1 MDGDPI
7 TSTEWRVNR
16 LRFRAFK
23 WSVYG
28 LLALNTVLFLLYE
41 TLVEG
46 FDSLGWLVL
55 LGVLEW

>member
-1 MDGDPI
+1 M
-7 TSTEWRVNR
+7 
-16 LRFRAFK
+16 RFRVFK

-46 FDSLGWLVL
+46 LEPPRFSRRLLWLGHAARA
-55 LGVLEW
+55 GVSAWA